1 MPNTHAQFSENDDV
15 IRAISEGQV
24 DAFVISGSDEPQVVT
39 LSTAD
44 LPYRL
49 LTDRMLQGAVTVA
62 ADATIL
68 YANKPFARLVAM
80 EAEHL
85 PGTTLKQMV
94 LPDDVPLLEAILA
107 RADAEPV
114 DAELTLVR
122 DCVNVPVRIEAD
134 KPFAATGAVCL
145 VVTDLSELR
154 LHEAVVAAEAL
165 GRSILDQA
173 VDAIVVC
180 DARDDVIRASKS
192 SHLLCDCNPLLQPF
206 EAVFPLFR
214 LGDTLDLDAVRRGH
228 VLRNASF
235 EMRRA
240 GVTTSLLVS
249 AGPVIDRAGNSVGA
263 VITMTDVSELKRVE
277 GELKEADAR
286 KDEMLAVVVHE
297 LRSPLSTISLALE
310 LLQSK
315 GGVPQDPSHVHDALK
330 RSVEHI
336 RRLVEDLADF
346 NRIRLHKLS
355 LSVSAIDLRAV
366 VRHAVEDCLALANS
380 RSQRIIFAGADFSV
394 MVKGDETRLAQVF
407 INLIHNATKFTQP
420 GGEIRIS
427 VARDPTHA
435 VVVVSDDGIGIEA
448 SMLERVFHAFEQVS
462 GAEKRG
468 GLGVGLTLARRIVEL
483 HGGTISASSDGPGA
497 GSAFTVRLPFDP
509 ECGRRRH
516 RSD

>member
-1 MPNTHAQFSENDDV
+1 MPNTHAQISENDDV

-68 YANKPFARLVAM
+68 YANKPFARLIGV

-122 DCVNVPVRIEAD
+122 DGVNVPVRIEAD

-206 EAVFPLFR
+206 EAVFPLSS

-235 EMRRA
+235 EMRGGGRDHLTA
-240 GVTTSLLVS
+240 GQCR
-249 AGPVIDRAGNSVGA
+249 PR
-263 VITMTDVSELKRVE
+263 
-277 GELKEADAR
+277 
-286 KDEMLAVVVHE
+286 H
-297 LRSPLSTISLALE
+297 RSCGQL
-310 LLQSK
+310 
-315 GGVPQDPSHVHDALK
+315 GGC
-330 RSVEHI
+330 
-336 RRLVEDLADF
+336 
-346 NRIRLHKLS
+346 
-355 LSVSAIDLRAV
+355 
-366 VRHAVEDCLALANS
+366 RHY
-380 RSQRIIFAGADFSV
+380 
-394 MVKGDETRLAQVF
+394 
-407 INLIHNATKFTQP
+407 
-420 GGEIRIS
+420 
-427 VARDPTHA
+427 
-435 VVVVSDDGIGIEA
+435 DDGRHRA
-448 SMLERVFHAFEQVS
+448 QA
-462 GAEKRG
+462 
-468 GLGVGLTLARRIVEL
+468 
-483 HGGTISASSDGPGA
+483 
-497 GSAFTVRLPFDP
+497 
-509 ECGRRRH
+509 CGRRTQ
-516 RSD
+516 RSGRQERRDARRRRARASQPSVDDQPGSRTLTVEGRRAAGSIACARCSQAQRGAHPSSG